1 VEHSSSPT
9 DHGID
14 LTSDYH
20 DFASSLEALDD
31 WDFESD
37 VTPLPRGRTTSGLDW
52 QDANR
57 RATEFDRPAR
67 FAPHQRT
74 SSLVW
79 GLVWAGIG
87 ALIGGGGIL
96 FASCLAA
103 RNDLWSL
110 GLAIALG
117 GQASLVL
124 GLLVQ
129 LERVWLGS
137 HNAVSRLNDVDRR
150 LQELN
155 HTADVLGLSRST
167 AAQSFYAHMAQ
178 GASPRLLLADIKG
191 QLDLVAM
198 RISDEH

>member
-1 VEHSSSPT
+1 
-9 DHGID
+9 
-14 LTSDYH
+14 
-20 DFASSLEALDD
+20 
-31 WDFESD
+31 
-37 VTPLPRGRTTSGLDW
+37 
-52 QDANR
+52 
-57 RATEFDRPAR
+57 
-67 FAPHQRT
+67 
-74 SSLVW
+74 
-79 GLVWAGIG
+79 LVWAGIG

-96 FASCLAA
+96 FASCLTV

-150 LQELN
+150 LRELN
-155 HTADVLGLSRST
+155 HTADVLGISRGS

-198 RISDEH
+198 RIADES